1 MAEPADFPDV
11 LSVLNGCRIGMVS
24 IPTSDDVGPVVGRH
38 RPCACLPL
46 ADIAI
51 QALIF
56 GVLMTCF

>member
-1 MAEPADFPDV
+1 MAELADFPDV
-11 LSVLNGCRIGMVS
+11 PSVLNSCRIGMVS
-24 IPTSDDVGPVVGRH
+24 SPTSDDVGPVVGRH